1 MKRGYSV
8 ALVIVACMALVS
20 LLLNAVI
27 LFGLLRAR
35 RIAMDAQVAAVEGI
49 GDIRQMVTGIGDD
62 TFAYTFH
69 IQQEIPVAASI
80 PFAEDLT
87 VPINTTVPIDT
98 VVSIPVNVGPL
109 GTFDVD
115 VPIRTVIP
123 INLEVTIP
131 VSQTVDINTTVPLDF
146 AVPVEIPLNETPLI
160 GYLNE
165 LDQGLAQMEDR
176 LMKLGEKLA
185 QPWK

>member
-1 MKRGYSV
+1 MKRGYSI

-49 GDIRQMVTGIGDD
+49 ADVRQMLTSIGDD
-62 TFAYTFH
+62 TFTYTFH
-69 IQQEIPVAASI
+69 IQEKIPVAASI
-80 PFAEDLT
+80 PFEETLT

-98 VVSIPVNVGPL
+98 VVIIPINAGPL

-123 INLEVTIP
+123 IDLEVTVPI
-131 VSQTVDINTTVPLDF
+131 SQTVDIATTVPLDF
-146 AVPVEIPLNETPLI
+146 AVPVEIRLDETPLI
-160 GYLNE
+160 GYLDE

-176 LMKLGEKLA
+176 LTKLGEKLTR
-185 QPWK
+185 PWK